1 MITAETLARSPLL
14 RGLAE
19 EDLARLA
26 GRARRRTYRRGEV
39 IFHQGDPGDAVHLIQ
54 DGRVKIALR
63 ADSGEEAVLAILGPS
78 DCFGELALL
87 DGEPRSATVVALETV
102 ETASLARGDLLR
114 CLREHPA
121 AMERLLTALAGMVR
135 RADEGMADLVF
146 LDLEGRLVKKL
157 LELAADQERPAD
169 GAVEI
174 ELPMTQEDL
183 AAMIGATRAS
193 VNKLLGWFQDQGAI
207 ERRGRRIAIFDPER
221 LRRRIT

>member
-1 MITAETLARSPLL
+1 MITAEALARSPLL
-14 RGLAE
+14 GGLPQE
-19 EDLARLA
+19 SLSRLARA
-26 GRARRRTYRRGEV
+26 ARRRTFRRGEV
-39 IFHQGDPGDAVHLIQ
+39 IFHQGDPGDSLHLLQ
-54 DGRVKIALR
+54 QGRVKVALD
-63 ADSGEEAVLAILGPS
+63 AESGDEAVIAILSPG
-78 DCFGELALL
+78 DMFGELSLV
-87 DGEPRSATVVALETV
+87 DGEPRSATVVALEPV
-102 ETASLARGDLLR
+102 ETASLARSDLLR

-157 LELAADQERPAD
+157 LELAADHGRAAD

-193 VNKLLGWFQDQGAI
+193 VNKLLGWYEDRGAI